1 MNFYQLRRTIYLG
14 FPLLLAA
21 TPASAHHLMGGA
33 MPVTFID
40 GLLSGLGHPIIGPDH
55 LAFMIAV
62 GVVVGAGGLNLV
74 LPLIFVAAMTV
85 GVAGHVAGLNIPAIE
100 IMVALS
106 VLLAGFLI
114 ARGRALPLLAWASLF
129 ALAGLLHGYAFGES
143 IFGAETSPLGAYLLG
158 LGAIQIVI
166 TIGIALFVRRLG
178 ASVPQFW
185 PRLVGAAILGVG
197 LTVLVERLIPGA

>member
-1 MNFYQLRRTIYLG
+1 MNFYQFRRTIFLG
-14 FPLLLAA
+14 FPFLLTAA
-21 TPASAHHLMGGA
+21 PASAHHLMGGA

-74 LPLIFVAAMTV
+74 VPLVFVAAMTV
-85 GVAGHVAGLNIPAIE
+85 GVAGHVVGINIPAIE

-106 VLLAGFLI
+106 VLLAGILI

-166 TIGIALFVRRLG
+166 TISVALFVRRVG
-178 ASVPQFW
+178 ASIPQFG

-197 LTVLVERLIPGA
+197 LTILVERLIPGA

>member
-1 MNFYQLRRTIYLG
+1 
-14 FPLLLAA
+14 
-21 TPASAHHLMGGA
+21 
-33 MPVTFID
+33 
-40 GLLSGLGHPIIGPDH
+40 LSGLGHPIIGPDH

-62 GVVVGAGGLNLV
+62 GVVVGAGGLNLM
-74 LPLIFVAAMTV
+74 LPLVFVTAMTV
-85 GVAGHVAGLNIPAIE
+85 GVAGHVAGMNIPAIE

-106 VLLAGFLI
+106 VLLAGLLI

-129 ALAGLLHGYAFGES
+129 ALAGLLHGYAYGES

-166 TIGIALFVRRLG
+166 TIGIALFVRRVG
-178 ASVPQFW
+178 ASVPQFGL
-185 PRLVGAAILGVG
+185 RLVGAAILGVG